1 MPRPLRAILSGAATS
16 PEAAGRDRYTPAQKA
31 LHWTMAAIIV
41 LMVPA
46 GISMANIL
54 PEGTP
59 LTNTVYELHKSFGL
73 IILTLALIRIAVRW
87 RNGAPSLVPGL
98 PAWQRAA
105 ARISH
110 YALYLLIVLVPIAGW
125 TATSMCCAPVKI
137 FWTIPVTLPLPIEG
151 GMEASKP
158 YFLVH
163 YALAFTLT
171 AIVLIHVGAALHH
184 HFVRRDRTLRRMWP
198 GGD

>member
-54 PEGTP
+54 PEGAP

-110 YALYLLIVLVPIAGW
+110 YALYILVVLVPIAGW
-125 TATSMCCAPVKI
+125 TATSMCCAPVNL
-137 FWTIPVTLPLPIEG
+137 FWTIPVTLPVG
-151 GMEASKP
+151 GDMETAKP
-158 YFLVH
+158 VFLVH
-163 YALAFTLT
+163 DTLALTLA